1 MGRLEDWRSS
11 PTSTIAPCSTWP
23 AKAPKPP
30 STTCSASAARRSGRA
45 SAREKDEPWFA
56 EHLDA
61 LPAAYLNATPPQQA
75 AADLRLLHGLA
86 SRPGRPRRAAACRS
100 PPQYQPETAT
110 VQFTVATS
118 ERITPGIFH
127 KLTGALSS
135 HGLEIRSAQI
145 HTLPDGLV
153 LDRFWVHDPDYA
165 GEPPPQRLDEVQQS
179 LVESLTS
186 PTGAAAGLPPHVADG
201 RRIGRCACPACPPA

>member
-1 MGRLEDWRSS
+1 MQHLAGES
-11 PTSTIAPCSTWP
+11 PETTIDDLLGQ
-23 AKAPKPP
+23 
-30 STTCSASAARRSGRA
+30 RREAVRA
-45 SAREKDEPWFA
+45 WLGAEKDQPWFA

-75 AADLRLLHGLA
+75 AADLRSARTSL
-86 SRPGRPRRAAACRS
+86 SRS
-100 PPQYQPETAT
+100 PFGRGQGEARRRSVAAQYQSETAT

-135 HGLEIRSAQI
+135 HGLQIRTAQI

-153 LDRFWVHDPDYA
+153 LDRFLVHDPDYA
-165 GEPPPQRLDEVQQS
+165 GEPPPQRLDQVEQS
-179 LVESLTS
+179 LVA
-186 PTGAAAGLPPHVADG
+186 GAAKLHGPAAGVSPHVASG
-201 RRIGRCACPACPPA
+201 RASARCACPACPRA